1 MFYNYKQKD
10 QIVKLMICQIE
21 LVIVLMFVFS
31 VQSEEMLNQGYVR
44 SNSTF
49 KIGFPSSF
57 MDKMRESQ
65 RPITLKSFCT

>member
-1 MFYNYKQKD
+1 MPNWIGD
-10 QIVKLMICQIE
+10 CVN
-21 LVIVLMFVFS
+21 VRFVFS

-65 RPITLKSFCT
+65 RPITSKSFCN